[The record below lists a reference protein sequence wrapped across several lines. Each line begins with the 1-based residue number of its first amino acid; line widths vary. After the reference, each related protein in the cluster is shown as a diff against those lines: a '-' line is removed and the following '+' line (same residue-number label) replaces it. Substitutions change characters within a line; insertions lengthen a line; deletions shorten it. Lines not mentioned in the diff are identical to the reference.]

1 MGRSGHR
8 GGGDYLGD
16 SGDSGGL
23 YRRADRGGSVRRV
36 RHTGEKRS
44 GTASQPSRSIPL
56 ITVLCLLFGVPM
68 PDALIPMDIEA
79 VRKLPFAIGFAKQNY
94 FGPRIINRNLLR

>member
-1 MGRSGHR
+1 MVDTWGEGGVYDTQREAGRH
-8 GGGDYLGD
+8 
-16 SGDSGGL
+16 
-23 YRRADRGGSVRRV
+23 
-36 RHTGEKRS
+36 H
-44 GTASQPSRSIPL
+44 SRPTSIPR